1 MSNDLQTFVNIYNCQ
16 INKIYVDK
24 FWNNINNKRW
34 LYIDDEVIE
43 WIGYRKE
50 NGKSKYI
57 NIVKENFK
65 ENIDYKTYTYEQ
77 INTIF
82 HYPLGGNENNKEILE
97 HKDKITNIHNRT
109 VHLILSPKCFKK
121 SLMMIR
127 TGKANKIRDYYI
139 DFFLIIL
146 N

>member
-1 MSNDLQTFVNIYNCQ
+1 M
-16 INKIYVDK
+16 
-24 FWNNINNKRW
+24 
-34 LYIDDEVIE
+34 
-43 WIGYRKE
+43 
-50 NGKSKYI
+50 NGKQKYLTI
-57 NIVKENFK
+57 IQDNFK
-65 ENIDYKTYTYEQ
+65 ETIDYKTYNYEQ

-82 HYPLGGNENNKEILE
+82 HSPLGVNENNKEILE
-97 HKDKITNIHNRT
+97 YKDKITNIHNRT
-109 VHLILSPKCFKK
+109 IHLILSPKCFKK